1 MYKNNSVFI
10 GRYLC
15 PYFLKILFRAKC
27 TIIFMMLTVLQVHAL
42 AYAQRVSISVQKAS
56 LKQVLYQISK
66 QTGYNFI
73 CDGDISAKLPPITL
87 KAVDMS
93 LEEVL
98 DKCLGDDV
106 FEVDY
111 NEDKTIIIRE
121 KKKIKQLQDIPIRGL
136 VTDEKGEA
144 LVGVSITVQSNPSYG
159 ARTNNEGQFSLNI
172 PAKAV
177 LVISYLG
184 FKKQEIPYTGQSE
197 LKITM
202 QVDQAAL
209 DEVIV
214 VGYGTVKRQNFTGSV
229 GSLNLEESPVAL
241 SPNLNVL
248 ESLKGSISGLNVGAT
263 NTAGG
268 EPAIQIRGQNSI
280 SGSNTPLIVLDG
292 VIFMGSLSDI
302 NPNDIANIDVL
313 KDATSAAAYGS
324 RSANGV
330 IAVTTKKGRTGKP
343 VISFNASTGFQNWQN
358 KPVML
363 RGEDWINMVNARNQ
377 YSAGT
382 TNWLK
387 SGELANRESG
397 LETVWLD
404 EVSRTGVMQN
414 YQAAVSGATENIN
427 YYLSSSYDDNKSI
440 VVGDQFNRIALL
452 GKINANITK
461 WLEVGVD
468 AGFSKRDYSGVAAN
482 IIEAQTMSPYG
493 VMFRDDQGNL
503 EKYPYTQSG
512 VNPLW
517 GVDDGTR
524 DNEDLL
530 HNYRLNTHAVI
541 KVPWVDG
548 LSYRVNYLLNQDNT
562 YYGNFYYESYYVQE
576 GESPDRYSPATIQGF
591 LTNANGSMDNRKAYS
606 YVFDNIINYNK
617 SFGKHALDITAV
629 ATRDYLKYT
638 RNNSVGRD
646 FAANGNTTLGIN
658 GLHKA
663 TVQRVELT
671 GDPQPYERAN
681 IGYLGRV
688 SYAFDDK
695 YFVTGSYRRDGAS
708 VFGIDNKWANFW
720 AAGLAWRITNEPF
733 LKSFTPLNDLKLKF
747 SWGQNGN
754 QGIEPYGTLSTVE
767 NAASGGARYEFSNAP
782 GKISYGLYQNTL
794 GNSLLGWETTSSWNA
809 GFESI
814 WLNNR
819 VTVNFDTYFAK
830 TTNQIFTRNIPVMTG
845 FKTMKTSMGQVN
857 NTGIEAT
864 LRTVNIQRKDWNWN
878 TTLTF
883 WKNFNKLVSLYG
895 DDLDGD
901 GLEDDDIA
909 NSLFIGHSLG
919 AIYGYEQIGIVQ
931 EEDVAYMELTGA
943 VPGAPKYRDLDGEP
957 GITAADRKVLGYN
970 KENFRLN
977 FSSNVNYKNL
987 SLYIMVTGTFGGNN
1001 FFLKE
1006 NQTAYLVN
1014 GTGRFNDN
1022 LPSIPYWTSENRSNV
1037 YPSATFAG
1045 DGRFLGLQNRSFVR
1059 IQDVTLSYTFNQ
1071 PWLKNAGINAFK
1083 VFATAKNLAT
1093 FTNWYGGDPE
1103 VGARLREP
1111 SANGL
1116 GARMPVASIYSLGVN
1131 VSF

>member
-27 TIIFMMLTVLQVHAL
+27 TIIFVMLTILQVHAL
-42 AYAQRVSISVQKAS
+42 AYAQRVNINVKRAS

-73 CDGDISAKLPPITL
+73 CDGDISTKLPPITL
-87 KAVDMS
+87 NAVDMS
-93 LEEVL
+93 LAEVL
-98 DKCLGDDV
+98 NKCLGYDV
-106 FEVDY
+106 FEMDY
-111 NEDKTIIIRE
+111 SEDKTIIIRE
-121 KKKIKQLQDIPIRGL
+121 KKRVRQLQNIPIRGV
-136 VTDEKGEA
+136 VTDEKGQT
-144 LVGVSITVQSNPSYG
+144 LVGVSIVVKANPSYG
-159 ARTNNEGQFSLNI
+159 TRTNEEGQFSLNI
-172 PAKAV
+172 PAKAI

-197 LKITM
+197 IKVTM
-202 QVDQAAL
+202 QVDEATL

-248 ESLKGSISGLNVGAT
+248 ESLKGSISGLNIGAT
-263 NTAGG
+263 NAAGG

-363 RGEDWINMVNARNQ
+363 TGEDWIDMVNARNQ

-387 SGELANRESG
+387 SGELSNRESG
-397 LETVWLD
+397 IETVWLD

-414 YQAAVSGATENIN
+414 YQAAISGATENIN

-452 GKINANITK
+452 GKLNTNITK

-541 KVPWVDG
+541 KAPWVEG

-562 YYGNFYYESYYVQE
+562 YYGNFYYEDYYVQE
-576 GESPDRYSPATIQGF
+576 GESSDRYSPATIQGF
-591 LTNANGSMDNRKAYS
+591 LTNANGSMDNRKAFS

-617 SFGKHALDITAV
+617 SFGKHALDVTAV
-629 ATRDYLKYT
+629 ATRDYMKYT

-646 FAANGNTTLGIN
+646 FAANGNTTLGID

-663 TVQRVELT
+663 TVQRVELA

-767 NAASGGARYEFSNAP
+767 NAASGGARYEFSNTP
-782 GKISYGLYQNTL
+782 GEIYYGLYQNTL

-830 TTNQIFTRNIPVMTG
+830 TTDQIFTRNIPVMTG
-845 FKTMKTSMGQVN
+845 FKQMKTSMGQVN
-857 NTGIEAT
+857 NTGVEAT

-878 TTLTF
+878 TSLTF

-909 NSLFIGHSLG
+909 NGLFIGHSLG
-919 AIYGYEQIGIVQ
+919 AIYGYEQVGIVQ
-931 EEDVAYMELTGA
+931 EEDIEYMELTGA
-943 VPGAPKYRDLDGEP
+943 VPGAPKYRDLDGQP
-957 GITAADRKVLGYN
+957 GITATDRKILGYN
-970 KENFRLN
+970 MENFRLN

-987 SLYIMVTGTFGGNN
+987 SLYVMVTGTFGGNN
-1001 FFLKE
+1001 YFLKE
-1006 NQTAYLVN
+1006 NRTAYLVN

-1037 YPSATFAG
+1037 YPSATFAD
-1045 DGRFLGLQNRSFVR
+1045 DGRFLGLQSRGFVR

-1103 VGARLREP
+1103 VGARLRE
-1111 SANGL
+1111 SASNGL
-1116 GARMPVASIYSLGVN
+1116 VARMPVASIYSLGIN
-1131 VSF
+1131 MSF

>member
-541 KVPWVDG
+541 KVP
-548 LSYRVNYLLNQDNT
+548 
-562 YYGNFYYESYYVQE
+562 
-576 GESPDRYSPATIQGF
+576 
-591 LTNANGSMDNRKAYS
+591 
-606 YVFDNIINYNK
+606 
-617 SFGKHALDITAV
+617 
-629 ATRDYLKYT
+629 
-638 RNNSVGRD
+638 
-646 FAANGNTTLGIN
+646 
-658 GLHKA
+658 
-663 TVQRVELT
+663 
-671 GDPQPYERAN
+671 
-681 IGYLGRV
+681 
-688 SYAFDDK
+688 
-695 YFVTGSYRRDGAS
+695 
-708 VFGIDNKWANFW
+708 
-720 AAGLAWRITNEPF
+720 
-733 LKSFTPLNDLKLKF
+733 
-747 SWGQNGN
+747 
-754 QGIEPYGTLSTVE
+754 
-767 NAASGGARYEFSNAP
+767 
-782 GKISYGLYQNTL
+782 
-794 GNSLLGWETTSSWNA
+794 
-809 GFESI
+809 
-814 WLNNR
+814 
-819 VTVNFDTYFAK
+819 
-830 TTNQIFTRNIPVMTG
+830 
-845 FKTMKTSMGQVN
+845 
-857 NTGIEAT
+857 
-864 LRTVNIQRKDWNWN
+864 
-878 TTLTF
+878 
-883 WKNFNKLVSLYG
+883 
-895 DDLDGD
+895 
-901 GLEDDDIA
+901 
-909 NSLFIGHSLG
+909 
-919 AIYGYEQIGIVQ
+919 
-931 EEDVAYMELTGA
+931 
-943 VPGAPKYRDLDGEP
+943 
-957 GITAADRKVLGYN
+957 
-970 KENFRLN
+970 
-977 FSSNVNYKNL
+977 
-987 SLYIMVTGTFGGNN
+987 
-1001 FFLKE
+1001 
-1006 NQTAYLVN
+1006 
-1014 GTGRFNDN
+1014 
-1022 LPSIPYWTSENRSNV
+1022 
-1037 YPSATFAG
+1037 
-1045 DGRFLGLQNRSFVR
+1045 
-1059 IQDVTLSYTFNQ
+1059 
-1071 PWLKNAGINAFK
+1071 
-1083 VFATAKNLAT
+1083 
-1093 FTNWYGGDPE
+1093 
-1103 VGARLREP
+1103 
-1111 SANGL
+1111 
-1116 GARMPVASIYSLGVN
+1116 
-1131 VSF
+1131 